1 MDPDCYVLS
10 KLASWRRD
18 EGGLGGRPHTR
29 GNGRW
34 GGGNPPV
41 QHQREARRTFWG
53 VNFVRAGSVEVK
65 PLEGGETL

>member
-34 GGGNPPV
+34 GGNHTYLLRG
-41 QHQREARRTFWG
+41 
-53 VNFVRAGSVEVK
+53 K
-65 PLEGGETL
+65 LCKGGERGSYGARGR

>member
-41 QHQREARRTFWG
+41 QHQREARRTF
-53 VNFVRAGSVEVK
+53 
-65 PLEGGETL
+65 